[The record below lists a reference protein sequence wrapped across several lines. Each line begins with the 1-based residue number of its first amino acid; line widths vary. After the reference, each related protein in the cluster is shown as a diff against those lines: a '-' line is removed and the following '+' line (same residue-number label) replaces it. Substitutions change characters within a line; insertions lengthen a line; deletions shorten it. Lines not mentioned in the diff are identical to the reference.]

1 MEKLPAFDP
10 HLLWFLLPIALF
22 IIVVPA
28 ILFCVVVHRALA
40 ACAPASRTMAPAL
53 AWLELVPFFGLYWT
67 FKVVD
72 AVATSLE
79 REFARRGLPP
89 EPAPGRTI
97 GKTYATLALLS
108 AIPLV
113 NFVTMLPAT
122 GSWALY
128 CIKIATVTSKLS
140 DPAGAIRPV

>member
-1 MEKLPAFDP
+1 MDNLPTLDP

-28 ILFCVVVHRALA
+28 ILFCIVVHRALA
-40 ACAPASRTMAPAL
+40 ACARETRTMSPAL
-53 AWLELVPFFGLYWT
+53 AWLELVPLFGLYWT
-67 FKVVD
+67 FRVVD

-108 AIPLV
+108 AIPIV
-113 NFVTMLPAT
+113 NFVTTLPAA
-122 GSWALY
+122 GSWAAY
-128 CIKIATVTSKLS
+128 CIKIATVTSRLAT
-140 DPAGAIRPV
+140 PAREIRPA